1 MFAVPMF
8 GFGRS
13 VAKTFKKAAWDN
25 REQVLAFAR
34 EAEPGFE
41 DMVAMLDVLLE
52 SRINVEEEHKLARQ
66 RLAFLTLAQR
76 VLDTELFVPY
86 VEALPKLDDATRK
99 VITQLLPKINNVKGH
114 PQLCEH
120 LGSTNAQVRA
130 CAAEVLGA
138 VGGKRAVEMLERIIA
153 KPNFAGRIEALDVIV
168 PKAGLHAF
176 PLLATVLEHGEPHE
190 QKHALEFLADSEYVR
205 KDKSQAL
212 NVLALAL
219 NSADAGVRRYV
230 LNALR
235 ALTEEDEFFERTQ
248 HMADSP
254 RAEVVVS
261 FVDMLAEIGS
271 ERAFNILRRKL
282 REGPDSVRK
291 AVLLALEKVGTE
303 AVLPLLV
310 DALSSPKIVVRTV
323 AADVVSK
330 LGKSGKIDVAKAI
343 IWLLRS
349 RDPNVRRMAAEIANE
364 VAESVREMAPL
375 LLSFLTDEDWW
386 VRERVMDA
394 LAKMWRTG
402 LTRHLVGFLKDES
415 DAVRRFA
422 VGALRRVCD
431 PDSIGALVR
440 TALDDPDWLVSE
452 SAVSALAALKDKRAV
467 PYLYKMLTGQPELRL
482 AVIHALVEIGALEAA
497 DKIVECVGDEDP
509 DVRLAAVEAL
519 RALGGR
525 ELAPQLRCLES
536 DPNHHVRL
544 AAREL
549 LQRWAAGG
557 RATAAVAGD
566 SPLET
571 LLLKLNEEGGDDLIV
586 APGRRPAMKCM
597 GRISPIGDEVL
608 TVEQVQGLLV
618 DLLTPIQRD
627 MLADGKDVDLSYDAK
642 LSKARFRANVFFQ
655 MTGVAA
661 VFRSIKNTISDLD
674 SLGLPPVVCDLAELK
689 HGLVLV
695 GGATGAGKSTTLAAL
710 INYINETRTRHIV
723 TIEDPIEIVHERK
736 KSLVNQREVGTHTSS
751 FDHALRATLREDP
764 DVILIGEMRDLE
776 TMSFAVTAAETGH
789 LVFATVHT
797 VSAPKSV
804 DRIINAFPVKQQS
817 QVRAMLADT
826 LQAVV
831 CQHLIRRKD
840 GSGRVLAV
848 EVMTGNEA
856 VAAMVR
862 KGKTYQLP
870 SVIATHGEVGMQS
883 MDSQL
888 LDLIQRDLI
897 TPEEGFMRAA
907 DKGAF
912 EAYLRERENASAK
925 QAKLD
930 GVAPKE
936 DEASEDGT
944 AASERSG
951 PIAVSFGD
959 EADPA
964 ALIAPEGM
972 ASPKSSRTI
981 TWDPADSDM
990 FASSARRAASSS
1002 PHASPSPPVSAPPPA
1017 SRNPRREQLREESV
1031 RPAATMPAA
1040 DSSIPRESE
1049 APPSS
1054 TRMGGVGPV
1063 SGGPA
1068 SRRRREG
1075 RPPVRET
1082 PSTRGRRD
1090 PRSPVREVR
1099 TERYDPRAPRRDPRA
1114 PQSRSKEPPESS
1126 PGEPSRRDPRR
1137 RRRKPEDES

>member
-1 MFAVPMF
+1 MF

-13 VAKTFKKAAWDN
+13 VAKDFKKAAWET
-25 REQVLAFAR
+25 REAVLAFAR
-34 EAEPGFE
+34 DVEPSLE
-41 DMVAMLDVLLE
+41 DMTAMLEVLLD
-52 SRINVEEEHKLARQ
+52 SRINAEEHKLARQ
-66 RLAFLTLAQR
+66 RLAFITLAKR
-76 VLDTELFVPY
+76 VLDPELFIPY
-86 VEALPKLDDATRK
+86 VEALPKLDEATRK
-99 VITQLLPKINNVKGH
+99 VFTELLPKINNVKGH
-114 PQLCEH
+114 ARLCEQ
-120 LGSTNAQVRA
+120 LGSSNAQVRSA
-130 CAAEVLGA
+130 AAEILGA
-138 VGGKRAVEMLERIIA
+138 VGDKHAFEMLERIIA

-168 PKAGLHAF
+168 PKAGHHAF

-190 QKHALEFLADSEYVR
+190 QKHALEFLSESEYVR
-205 KDKSQAL
+205 KDRNQAL
-212 NVLALAL
+212 GVLALAL
-219 NSADAGVRRYV
+219 ASSDAGVRRFV
-230 LNALR
+230 LNAIR
-235 ALTEEDEFFERTQ
+235 SLTEEDDFFERTQ

-261 FVDMLAEIGS
+261 FIELLAESGT

-291 AVLLALEKVGTE
+291 AVLVALEKVGTE

-310 DALSSPKIVVRTV
+310 DALASPKIVVRTV
-323 AADVVSK
+323 AADVISK
-330 LGKSGKIDVAKAI
+330 LGKSGKVDVAKAI

-364 VAESVREMAPL
+364 VAETVREMAPR

-394 LAKMWRTG
+394 LAKMWLSG
-402 LTRHLVGFLKDES
+402 LTRHLVAFLKDPS

-431 PDSIGALVR
+431 PDAIGALVR
-440 TALDDPDWLVSE
+440 TALDDSDWLVRE
-452 SAVSALAALKDKRAV
+452 SAVSALAALKDKRAI
-467 PYLYKMLTGQPELRL
+467 PYLLKMLDGQPDLRL
-482 AVIHALVEIGALEAA
+482 AVIDALVEIGSLESASNIA
-497 DKIVECVGDEDP
+497 ECVSDEDP
-509 DVRLAAVEAL
+509 DVRLATVGAL
-519 RALGGR
+519 KSLGSAK
-525 ELAPQLRCLES
+525 LAPQVRSLEA

-549 LQRWAAGG
+549 LQRWAIGG

-571 LLLKLNEEGGDDLIV
+571 LLAKLNELGGDDLIV

-597 GRISPIGDEVL
+597 GSISPIGDEVL

-618 DLLTPIQRD
+618 DLLTPTQRD
-627 MLADGKDVDLSYDAK
+627 MLADGRDVDLSYDAK
-642 LSKARFRANVFFQ
+642 LTKARFRANVFFQ

-674 SLGLPPVVCDLAELK
+674 SLGLPPVVCKLAELK

-736 KSLVNQREVGTHTSS
+736 MSLINQREVGTHTSS
-751 FDHALRATLREDP
+751 FDHALRATLRKDP

-804 DRIINAFPVKQQS
+804 DRIINAFPSKQQS

-840 GSGRVLAV
+840 GAGRVLAV

-888 LDLIQRDLI
+888 LDLVQRDII

-912 EAYLRERENASAK
+912 EAYLREHDTAEAK
-925 QAKLD
+925 RTQLE
-930 GVAPKE
+930 GRAPK
-936 DEASEDGT
+936 DG
-944 AASERSG
+944 AAEGSAESPPSERSG
-951 PIAVSFGD
+951 PISISTD
-959 EADPA
+959 IEPDPG
-964 ALIAPEGM
+964 ALIAPEGV
-972 ASPKSSRTI
+972 ASPKSSQTI
-981 TWDPADSDM
+981 TWDPADSSM
-990 FASSARRAASSS
+990 FASTASAAAPSRPQPSRPQPS
-1002 PHASPSPPVSAPPPA
+1002 DHQASQAPPR
-1017 SRNPRREQLREESV
+1017 SRDPRREQISEEPSQ
-1031 RPAATMPAA
+1031 PAGTMPAA
-1040 DSSIPRESE
+1040 ESSAPLASE

-1054 TRMGGVGPV
+1054 TRIGGVDDA
-1063 SGGPA
+1063 PA
-1068 SRRRREG
+1068 SRRRRDG
-1075 RPPVRET
+1075 RAPVREA
-1082 PSTRGRRD
+1082 PSQRGRRD
-1090 PRSPVREVR
+1090 PRSPVREAR
-1099 TERYDPRAPRRDPRA
+1099 TERFDPRAPRRDPRA
-1114 PQSRSKEPPESS
+1114 PQSRSSAPASEA
-1126 PGEPSRRDPRR
+1126 GEARRRDPRR
-1137 RRRKPEDES
+1137 RSRKPEDES